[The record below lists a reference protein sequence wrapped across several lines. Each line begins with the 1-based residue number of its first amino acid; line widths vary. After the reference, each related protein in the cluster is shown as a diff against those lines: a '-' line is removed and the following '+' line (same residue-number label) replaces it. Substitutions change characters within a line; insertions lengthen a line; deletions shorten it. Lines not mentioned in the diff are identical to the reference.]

1 MKRIPIKPEKIT
13 FKDVEKKIDIEPSYV
28 VGQSYDSA
36 KGDKPKEVGGRK
48 GLDPVR
54 YGDWEQKGRCIDFQP
69 PPPKLSDPCLTFMGY
84 KIMTKQTFQPKFA
97 KYKELYDQQTAPSH
111 DQPPFSTVE
120 SVYDHAEGID
130 NTLGMNYNDIMDLED
145 ADAELVVARNKYRE
159 LLDERK
165 IILKWLDS
173 MDKFGTGCRV
183 CGFTPEVPRELNE
196 AISSARKNWRKSS
209 ERVEE
214 LERKYGRK

>member
-1 MKRIPIKPEKIT
+1 
-13 FKDVEKKIDIEPSYV
+13 
-28 VGQSYDSA
+28 
-36 KGDKPKEVGGRK
+36 
-48 GLDPVR
+48 
-54 YGDWEQKGRCIDFQP
+54 
-69 PPPKLSDPCLTFMGY
+69 
-84 KIMTKQTFQPKFA
+84 MTKQISNKHYQ
-97 KYKELYDQQTAPSH
+97 QQTDPSH

-120 SVYDHAEGID
+120 SVYGHAEGID

-145 ADAELVVARNKYRE
+145 ADAELVVARNEYRE

-165 IILKWLDS
+165 IILKWFDN
-173 MDKFGTGCRV
+173 
-183 CGFTPEVPRELNE
+183 PEVPRELNE

>member
-1 MKRIPIKPEKIT
+1 
-13 FKDVEKKIDIEPSYV
+13 
-28 VGQSYDSA
+28 
-36 KGDKPKEVGGRK
+36 
-48 GLDPVR
+48 
-54 YGDWEQKGRCIDFQP
+54 
-69 PPPKLSDPCLTFMGY
+69 MGY

-97 KYKELYDQQTAPSH
+97 KYKELYDQQTDPSH

-120 SVYDHAEGID
+120 SVYGHAEGID

>member
-1 MKRIPIKPEKIT
+1 MKRIPIRPEKIT
-13 FKDVEKKIDIEPSYV
+13 LQDVEEKIDIEPSYV

-84 KIMTKQTFQPKFA
+84 KNMTKQISDKH
-97 KYKELYDQQTAPSH
+97 YQQQIDSSH
-111 DQPPFSTVE
+111 DQSPFSTVSGYE
-120 SVYDHAEGID
+120 EGID
-130 NTLGMNYNDIMDLED
+130 NTLGMDYNNVMDLED
-145 ADAELVVARNKYRE
+145 ADAELVIARSEYRE

-165 IILKWLDS
+165 IIQKWLDS
-173 MDKFGTGCRV
+173 MDKFGTGCKV

>member
-13 FKDVEKKIDIEPSYV
+13 FEDVEKKIDIEPSYV

-69 PPPKLSDPCLTFMGY
+69 PPPKLSDSCLTFIGY
-84 KIMTKQTFQPKFA
+84 KIMTKQISDKH
-97 KYKELYDQQTAPSH
+97 YQQQIDSSH
-111 DQPPFSTVE
+111 DQSPFSTV
-120 SVYDHAEGID
+120 SVYEEGID

-145 ADAELVVARNKYRE
+145 ADAELVIARSEYRE
-159 LLDERK
+159 LLNERK
-165 IILKWLDS
+165 IIQKWFDN
-173 MDKFGTGCRV
+173 
-183 CGFTPEVPRELNE
+183 PEVPRELNE

>member
-13 FKDVEKKIDIEPSYV
+13 FEDVEKKIDIEPSYV

-84 KIMTKQTFQPKFA
+84 KFMTKQISDKH
-97 KYKELYDQQTAPSH
+97 YQQQIDSSH
-111 DQPPFSTVE
+111 DQSPFSTVSGYE
-120 SVYDHAEGID
+120 EGID

-145 ADAELVVARNKYRE
+145 ADAELVLARSEYRE

-165 IILKWLDS
+165 IILKWFDN
-173 MDKFGTGCRV
+173 
-183 CGFTPEVPRELNE
+183 PEVPRELNE
-196 AISSARKNWRKSS
+196 AISSARKNWRDCS
-209 ERVEE
+209 EKVEE

>member
-13 FKDVEKKIDIEPSYV
+13 FEDVEKKIDIEPSYV

-84 KIMTKQTFQPKFA
+84 KIMTKQISDKH
-97 KYKELYDQQTAPSH
+97 YQQQIDSSH
-111 DQPPFSTVE
+111 DQSPFSTV
-120 SVYDHAEGID
+120 SVYEEGID

-145 ADAELVVARNKYRE
+145 ADAELVLARSEYRE
-159 LLDERK
+159 LLNERK
-165 IILKWLDS
+165 IIQKWLDN
-173 MDKFGTGCRV
+173 MDKFGTGCKV

-196 AISSARKNWRKSS
+196 AINSARKNWRKSS

-214 LERKYGRK
+214 LERQY

>member
-1 MKRIPIKPEKIT
+1 
-13 FKDVEKKIDIEPSYV
+13 
-28 VGQSYDSA
+28 
-36 KGDKPKEVGGRK
+36 
-48 GLDPVR
+48 
-54 YGDWEQKGRCIDFQP
+54 
-69 PPPKLSDPCLTFMGY
+69 MGY

-97 KYKELYDQQTAPSH
+97 KYKELYDQQTDPSH

-120 SVYDHAEGID
+120 SVYGHAEGID

-165 IILKWLDS
+165 IILKWFDN
-173 MDKFGTGCRV
+173 
-183 CGFTPEVPRELNE
+183 PEVPRELNE

>member
-1 MKRIPIKPEKIT
+1 
-13 FKDVEKKIDIEPSYV
+13 
-28 VGQSYDSA
+28 
-36 KGDKPKEVGGRK
+36 
-48 GLDPVR
+48 
-54 YGDWEQKGRCIDFQP
+54 
-69 PPPKLSDPCLTFMGY
+69 
-84 KIMTKQTFQPKFA
+84 MTKQISDKH
-97 KYKELYDQQTAPSH
+97 YQQQIDSSH
-111 DQPPFSTVE
+111 DQSPFSTVSGYE
-120 SVYDHAEGID
+120 EGID

-145 ADAELVVARNKYRE
+145 ADAELVIARNKYRE